1 MLRRSNTILSVAPQA
16 AALQSTALCGILSQS
31 YSIHAKLANYKTA
44 KPDFGKVVRT
54 VPAKHKN
61 FYGNTKPTLNE
72 TYTLQLLESYKE
84 NRDWQMAVALFNK
97 IVEKNVIL
105 SVYAYRSFLYTVA
118 YRGRN
123 LDEGKRIF
131 EHFKMKHPNGD
142 IHCYNTMIHA
152 CHVNRDHVTARQW
165 FDELKTK
172 AKPNSFSYNYL
183 LKSLVNPENKQTDE
197 SKKTPVDEKDK
208 EKALQIVEM
217 IKQDNAVFLANPHI
231 QKTLSW
237 LQVSAQ

>member
-1 MLRRSNTILSVAPQA
+1 MLRRSNSIVPQA
-16 AALQSTALCGILSQS
+16 QAALQSTALCGILSQS

-44 KPDFGKVVRT
+44 KPDFGKVVRS
-54 VPAKHKN
+54 VPTRHKN

-72 TYTLQLLESYKE
+72 TYTLQLLESYKAK
-84 NRDWQMAVALFNK
+84 RDWQMAVALFNK
-97 IVEKNVIL
+97 IVEKNVTL

-142 IHCYNTMIHA
+142 IFCYNIMIHA
-152 CHVNRDHVTARQW
+152 CSDHAMARKW
-165 FDELKTK
+165 FDELKSKT
-172 AKPNSFSYNYL
+172 KPNSFSYNYL
-183 LKSLVNPENKQTDE
+183 LKSLVNPENKQNDDE

-208 EKALQIVEM
+208 EMALQIVEM